1 MAPVFIV
8 IVTASIECYVETET
22 FKHQYAVCNLVYNFT
37 LNHAILRLML
47 TNMTK
52 REFAIVGIENIFG
65 VLPLLVHLCSPTPE
79 LAKLLN
85 PLVSYAC
92 AIILHLKIYVHLGLL
107 SQQFYAH
114 NPHRNFWYILE
125 EPEEKDKKQK

>member
-1 MAPVFIV
+1 MVPVFI
-8 IVTASIECYVETET
+8 ILATAATEGYLGTET
-22 FKHQYAVCNLVYNFT
+22 FQNQYAIYNLVHNFT

-52 REFAIVGIENIFG
+52 REFAMVGYENIFG
-65 VLPLLVHLCSPTPE
+65 VLPLIAHVCSPTPE

-92 AIILHLKIYVHLGLL
+92 AIILHLKVYVHLGLI
-107 SQQFYAH
+107 A
-114 NPHRNFWYILE
+114 
-125 EPEEKDKKQK
+125 